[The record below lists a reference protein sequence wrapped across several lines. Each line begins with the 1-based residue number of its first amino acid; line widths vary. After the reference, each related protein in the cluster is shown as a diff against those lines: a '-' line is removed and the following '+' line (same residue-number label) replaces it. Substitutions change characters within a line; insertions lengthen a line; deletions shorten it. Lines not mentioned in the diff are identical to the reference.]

1 MKLVVRS
8 LEQEIFKPFG
18 RVLEPWSQEIPE
30 VTEPGAFDFFVLF
43 KESATSWQVGY
54 LEQKADAFCR
64 LECHPNTPEVFV
76 PLKGE
81 SVIVLANTPVQ
92 QGQITAFRLDKPVVL
107 NCGVWHGVISL
118 DGLSE
123 ILIVENSDVIDEY
136 FDLEKPIDVSV
147 LG

>member
-54 LEQKADAFCR
+54 LEQKADA
-64 LECHPNTPEVFV
+64 
-76 PLKGE
+76 
-81 SVIVLANTPVQ
+81 
-92 QGQITAFRLDKPVVL
+92 
-107 NCGVWHGVISL
+107 
-118 DGLSE
+118 
-123 ILIVENSDVIDEY
+123 
-136 FDLEKPIDVSV
+136 SV
-147 LG
+147 LVPAKYAVTTAERAMTDSTDKSISPLMMHSASAIARMPMKIA